1 MWKYILNL
9 WKFTSIFHQKFFFGE
24 NYIFEIS
31 FACQGLAWDSYF
43 SDANLIFSLF
53 SASSGGA
60 GAGTVGN
67 NDNSESFEQGSEVA
81 GGSRSSSA
89 AAAEVEE
96 IEEKHHPHFDRALM
110 RSRRKSVSF
119 AVCKVNKDTMQFDI
133 EHKSVLLNKRGS
145 GGGNGASGIGLP
157 GGSSKSS
164 KANSPLRQ
172 VAKKW
177 RDAKNKLVLKDT
189 LSNIW
194 PGMARKDE
202 FEDEETFRNRR
213 QELME
218 KAKAL
223 ENQASKQRQTQND
236 SDNDETT
243 M

>member
-1 MWKYILNL
+1 MREEKRLVKRVILSFIPFSRITIL
-9 WKFTSIFHQKFFFGE
+9 EIFVETHSESLEIHFNFFGE

-31 FACQGLAWDSYF
+31 FCMPRAWDSYF

-145 GGGNGASGIGLP
+145 GGGNGASGIG
-157 GGSSKSS
+157 
-164 KANSPLRQ
+164 
-172 VAKKW
+172 V
-177 RDAKNKLVLKDT
+177 
-189 LSNIW
+189 SN
-194 PGMARKDE
+194 P
-202 FEDEETFRNRR
+202 
-213 QELME
+213 
-218 KAKAL
+218 
-223 ENQASKQRQTQND
+223 
-236 SDNDETT
+236 
-243 M
+243 

>member
-1 MWKYILNL
+1 MPKAL
-9 WKFTSIFHQKFFFGE
+9 
-24 NYIFEIS
+24 
-31 FACQGLAWDSYF
+31 DSDF
-43 SDANLIFSLF
+43 SDANLISSLF

-60 GAGTVGN
+60 VAGTVGN
-67 NDNSESFEQGSEVA
+67 NDNSESLEQGEVA

-89 AAAEVEE
+89 AEVEAE
-96 IEEKHHPHFDRALM
+96 EEKHHPHFDRALM

-157 GGSSKSS
+157 GESSKSS

-223 ENQASKQRQTQND
+223 ENAAASKQNKTPTQND

>member
-1 MWKYILNL
+1 MPKAL
-9 WKFTSIFHQKFFFGE
+9 
-24 NYIFEIS
+24 
-31 FACQGLAWDSYF
+31 DSDF
-43 SDANLIFSLF
+43 SDANLISSLF

-60 GAGTVGN
+60 VAGTVGN
-67 NDNSESFEQGSEVA
+67 NDNSESLEQGEVA

-89 AAAEVEE
+89 AEVEAE
-96 IEEKHHPHFDRALM
+96 EEKHHPHFDRALM

-145 GGGNGASGIGLP
+145 GGTNGAMAAGIATAR
-157 GGSSKSS
+157 SS
-164 KANSPLRQ
+164 NDSPLKQ

-177 RDAKNKLVLKDT
+177 RDAKNKLVLKDK

-223 ENQASKQRQTQND
+223 ENAEKKTKKNGD
-236 SDNDETT
+236 DETA

>member
-1 MWKYILNL
+1 MKPFIKRFL
-9 WKFTSIFHQKFFFGE
+9 FF
-24 NYIFEIS
+24 
-31 FACQGLAWDSYF
+31 QDWDSDF

-67 NDNSESFEQGSEVA
+67 NDNSESLEQGSEA
-81 GGSRSSSA
+81 A
-89 AAAEVEE
+89 EAAAEDE
-96 IEEKHHPHFDRALM
+96 EEKHHPHFDRALM

-145 GGGNGASGIGLP
+145 GGTNGAMAAGIATAR
-157 GGSSKSS
+157 SS
-164 KANSPLRQ
+164 NDSPLKQ

-177 RDAKNKLVLKDT
+177 RDAKNKLVLKDK

-223 ENQASKQRQTQND
+223 ENAEKKTKNNGD
-236 SDNDETT
+236 DETA

>member
-1 MWKYILNL
+1 MGGKLDFREVFL
-9 WKFTSIFHQKFFFGE
+9 PK
-24 NYIFEIS
+24 
-31 FACQGLAWDSYF
+31 ALDSDF
-43 SDANLIFSLF
+43 SDANLISSLF

-60 GAGTVGN
+60 VAGTVGN
-67 NDNSESFEQGSEVA
+67 NDNSESLEQGEVA

-89 AAAEVEE
+89 AEVEAE
-96 IEEKHHPHFDRALM
+96 EEKHHPHFDRALM

-145 GGGNGASGIGLP
+145 GDRSGNGLPSG
-157 GGSSKSS
+157 SKSS
-164 KANSPLRQ
+164 AKANSPLRQ

-189 LSNIW
+189 LSSIW

-223 ENQASKQRQTQND
+223 ENAAASKQNKTPTQND